1 MKISLSSCKWTRE
14 ENLPGEANVTSSVD
28 FSKSVELKKRSSRGF
43 SRCLDQ
49 IDMQIV
55 SKGHLQGSLFCLL
68 RIMNKRTRMVQRQS
82 FWFEIGFGFDAA
94 FHSESSSSL
103 FFLFSSISTS
113 KLCRLLLFVLRSTL
127 KILLGFFQPY
137 KLI

>member
-14 ENLPGEANVTSSVD
+14 ENLPGETNVTSSVD

-103 FFLFSSISTS
+103 FFYSPLFRLPSS
-113 KLCRLLLFVLRSTL
+113 VA
-127 KILLGFFQPY
+127 FFSLSFGQR
-137 KLI
+137 